1 MKKKQLFAGAL
12 AAAMMTASLAG
23 CGGAASSAATST
35 TGGDTAGSTASAD
48 TNSGVVEVTIP
59 SFKTGENVGAVFF
72 EPQVERFN
80 EKYAGKYKINLES
93 VPQDSI
99 FNDRI
104 KQLAQ
109 QNKLPVLVEG
119 GDPDWVKNV
128 VIPNGL
134 AYDLTDWIDAT
145 PAVKDVLIDDSREY
159 CSNEDG
165 RVMVMPLATVRPIGF
180 FYNSDMWSTDAD
192 ISAMSMDE
200 FVSALGDQKIAFS
213 TAENGWVSALFLT
226 ALVAEEDGG
235 VEWLKSG
242 IETKITD
249 FNQPCFINAVAKLQ
263 NLLQNNAASNSV
275 GAAYADAANAFMSE
289 QAAIIANGP
298 WMSSDFESSN
308 SDKWS
313 NGFDGAKVRA
323 SLFPGDVGI
332 ADTASL
338 GEWWI
343 SASASEDEIAL
354 AKAFLEFIYSP
365 AELEAYMLAEGG
377 DAPKLTYSDD
387 FKAKQGETQV
397 LADLAA
403 DTTTD
408 TVFVPRHAVD
418 FVHRRGAHVCGW
430 DRAAVVRPGRG
441 PGRGGHRGGGGGPA
455 GVGPLR
461 HRPPGQLAGSLRRA
475 SQRSR

>member
-23 CGGAASSAATST
+23 CGGAASSAASST
-35 TGGDTAGSTASAD
+35 ASTGDTASSTASAD

-59 SFKTGENVGAVFF
+59 SYKTGENVGAVFF

-80 EKYAGKYKINLES
+80 EKYAGKYKINLEN
-93 VPQDSI
+93 VPSDG
-99 FNDRI
+99 FNDRL

-109 QNKLPVLVEG
+109 QNKLPVLVQG

-128 VIPNGL
+128 VIPNGI

-145 PAVKDVLIDDSREY
+145 PAIKDVLIDDGREY

-180 FYNSDMWSTDAD
+180 FYNSAMWSTDAD

-249 FNQPCFINAVAKLQ
+249 FNQPCFINAVTKLQ
-263 NLLQNNAASNSV
+263 NLLQNSAASNSV

-298 WMSSDFESSN
+298 WMSADFESSN

-332 ADTASL
+332 ANTSSF

-354 AKAFLEFIYSP
+354 AKAFLEFVYSP
-365 AELEAYMLAEGG
+365 DELEGFLLAEGG
-377 DAPKLTYSDD
+377 DAPKLTYSDG

-403 DTTTD
+403 DTTAD
-408 TVFVPRHAVD
+408 TVFAPCILDVIPASVANTEFGKLLPSLAD
-418 FVHRRGAHVCGW
+418 GTYTPEQFAQW
-430 DRAAVVRPGRG
+430 MSDKAAE
-441 PGRGGHRGGGGGPA
+441 
-455 GVGPLR
+455 
-461 HRPPGQLAGSLRRA
+461 A
-475 SQRSR
+475 SAE

>member
-23 CGGAASSAATST
+23 CGG
-35 TGGDTAGSTASAD
+35 DTPSSTASAD
-48 TNSGVVEVTIP
+48 TSSGVVEVTIP
-59 SFKTGENVGAVFF
+59 SYKTGENVGAVFF

-80 EKYAGKYKINLES
+80 EKYAGQYKINLEN
-93 VPQDSI
+93 VPQDG
-99 FNDRI
+99 FNDRL

-109 QNKLPVLVEG
+109 QNKLPVLVQG
-119 GDPDWVKNV
+119 GDPDWIKNV
-128 VIPNGL
+128 VIPNGI

-165 RVMVMPLATVRPIGF
+165 RVMVLPLATVRPTGF
-180 FYNSDMWSTDAD
+180 FYNSAMWSTDAD

-235 VEWLKSG
+235 EEWLKSG

-249 FNQPCFINAVAKLQ
+249 FNQPCFINAVTKLQ

-298 WMSSDFESSN
+298 WISADFEL
-308 SDKWS
+308 
-313 NGFDGAKVRA
+313 R
-323 SLFPGDVGI
+323 
-332 ADTASL
+332 
-338 GEWWI
+338 
-343 SASASEDEIAL
+343 
-354 AKAFLEFIYSP
+354 
-365 AELEAYMLAEGG
+365 
-377 DAPKLTYSDD
+377 
-387 FKAKQGETQV
+387 QV
-397 LADLAA
+397 
-403 DTTTD
+403 
-408 TVFVPRHAVD
+408 V
-418 FVHRRGAHVCGW
+418 
-430 DRAAVVRPGRG
+430 
-441 PGRGGHRGGGGGPA
+441 
-455 GVGPLR
+455 
-461 HRPPGQLAGSLRRA
+461 
-475 SQRSR
+475 QRL

>member
-35 TGGDTAGSTASAD
+35 TGGDTASSTASAD
-48 TNSGVVEVTIP
+48 TSSGVVEVTIP
-59 SFKTGENVGAVFF
+59 SYKTGENVGAVFF

-80 EKYAGKYKINLES
+80 EKYAGQYKINLEN
-93 VPQDSI
+93 VPQDG
-99 FNDRI
+99 FNDRL

-109 QNKLPVLVEG
+109 QNKLPVLVQG
-119 GDPDWVKNV
+119 GDPDWIKNV
-128 VIPNGL
+128 VIPNGI

-165 RVMVMPLATVRPIGF
+165 RVMVLPLATVRPTGF
-180 FYNSDMWSTDAD
+180 FYNSAMWSTDAD

-235 VEWLKSG
+235 EEWLKSG

-249 FNQPCFINAVAKLQ
+249 FNQPCFINAVTKLQ

-298 WMSSDFESSN
+298 WMSADFESSN

-323 SLFPGDVGI
+323 SLFPGQVGV
-332 ADTASL
+332 ANTASF

-354 AKAFLEFIYSP
+354 AKAFLEFVYSP
-365 AELEAYMLAEGG
+365 AELEAFLLAEGG
-377 DAPKLTYSDD
+377 DAPKLTYTDG

-408 TVFVPRHAVD
+408 TVFAPCILDMIPASVANTEFGKLLPSLAD
-418 FVHRRGAHVCGW
+418 GTYTPEQFAQW
-430 DRAAVVRPGRG
+430 MSDKAAE
-441 PGRGGHRGGGGGPA
+441 
-455 GVGPLR
+455 
-461 HRPPGQLAGSLRRA
+461 A
-475 SQRSR
+475 SAE

>member
-59 SFKTGENVGAVFF
+59 SYKTGENAGAAFF
-72 EPQVERFN
+72 VPQVERFN

-99 FNDRI
+99 FNDRL

-134 AYDLTDWIDAT
+134 AYDLTDWIDST

-165 RVMVMPLATVRPIGF
+165 RVMTMPLATVRPIGF

-213 TAENGWVSALFLT
+213 TAENGWVSA
-226 ALVAEEDGG
+226 
-235 VEWLKSG
+235 
-242 IETKITD
+242 
-249 FNQPCFINAVAKLQ
+249 
-263 NLLQNNAASNSV
+263 
-275 GAAYADAANAFMSE
+275 
-289 QAAIIANGP
+289 
-298 WMSSDFESSN
+298 
-308 SDKWS
+308 
-313 NGFDGAKVRA
+313 
-323 SLFPGDVGI
+323 
-332 ADTASL
+332 
-338 GEWWI
+338 
-343 SASASEDEIAL
+343 
-354 AKAFLEFIYSP
+354 
-365 AELEAYMLAEGG
+365 
-377 DAPKLTYSDD
+377 
-387 FKAKQGETQV
+387 
-397 LADLAA
+397 
-403 DTTTD
+403 
-408 TVFVPRHAVD
+408 
-418 FVHRRGAHVCGW
+418 
-430 DRAAVVRPGRG
+430 
-441 PGRGGHRGGGGGPA
+441 
-455 GVGPLR
+455 
-461 HRPPGQLAGSLRRA
+461 
-475 SQRSR
+475 

>member
-23 CGGAASSAATST
+23 CGG
-35 TGGDTAGSTASAD
+35 DTPSSTASAD
-48 TNSGVVEVTIP
+48 TSSGVVEVTIP
-59 SFKTGENVGAVFF
+59 SYKTGENVGAVFF

-80 EKYAGKYKINLES
+80 EKYAGQYKINLEN
-93 VPQDSI
+93 VPQDG
-99 FNDRI
+99 FNDRL

-109 QNKLPVLVEG
+109 QNKLPVLVQG
-119 GDPDWVKNV
+119 GDPDWIKNV
-128 VIPNGL
+128 VIPNGI

-165 RVMVMPLATVRPIGF
+165 RVMVLPLATVRPTGF
-180 FYNSDMWSTDAD
+180 FYNSAMWSTDAD

-235 VEWLKSG
+235 EEWLKSG

-249 FNQPCFINAVAKLQ
+249 FNQPCFINAVTKLQ

-298 WMSSDFESSN
+298 WMSADFESSN

-323 SLFPGDVGI
+323 SLFPGQVGI
-332 ADTASL
+332 ANTASF

-354 AKAFLEFIYSP
+354 AKAFLEFVYSP
-365 AELEAYMLAEGG
+365 AELEAYLLAEGG
-377 DAPKLTYSDD
+377 DAPKLTYSDG

-397 LADLAA
+397 LTDLAA

-408 TVFVPRHAVD
+408 TVFAPCILD
-418 FVHRRGAHVCGW
+418 MI
-430 DRAAVVRPGRG
+430 
-441 PGRGGHRGGGGGPA
+441 PA
-455 GVGPLR
+455 SVANTEFGKLLPS
-461 HRPPGQLAGSLRRA
+461 LADGTLNCTPF
-475 SQRSR
+475 

>member
-35 TGGDTAGSTASAD
+35 TGGDTASSTASAD
-48 TNSGVVEVTIP
+48 TSSGVVEVTIP
-59 SFKTGENVGAVFF
+59 SYKTGENVGAVFF

-80 EKYAGKYKINLES
+80 EKYAGKYKINLEN
-93 VPQDSI
+93 VPQDG
-99 FNDRI
+99 FNDRL

-109 QNKLPVLVEG
+109 QNKLPVLVQG

-128 VIPNGL
+128 VIPNGI

-165 RVMVMPLATVRPIGF
+165 RVMVLPLATVRPTGF
-180 FYNSDMWSTDAD
+180 FYNSAMWSTDAD

-235 VEWLKSG
+235 EEWLKSG

-249 FNQPCFINAVAKLQ
+249 FNQPCFINAVTKLQ

-298 WMSSDFESSN
+298 WMSADFESTN

-323 SLFPGDVGI
+323 SLFPGDVGV
-332 ADTASL
+332 ANTAAF

-354 AKAFLEFIYSP
+354 AKAFLEFVYSP
-365 AELEAYMLAEGG
+365 DELEGFLLAEGG
-377 DAPKLTYSDD
+377 DAPNLTYSDG

-403 DTTTD
+403 DTNAD
-408 TVFVPRHAVD
+408 TVFAPCILDVIPASVANTEFGKLLPSLAD
-418 FVHRRGAHVCGW
+418 GTYTPEQFAQW
-430 DRAAVVRPGRG
+430 MSDKAAE
-441 PGRGGHRGGGGGPA
+441 
-455 GVGPLR
+455 
-461 HRPPGQLAGSLRRA
+461 A
-475 SQRSR
+475 SAE

>member
-145 PAVKDVLIDDSREY
+145 PAIKDVLIDDSREY

-180 FYNSDMWSTDAD
+180 FYNSAMWSTDAD

-226 ALVAEEDGG
+226 ALVAQEDGG

-242 IETKITD
+242 TETKITD

-354 AKAFLEFIYSP
+354 AQAVLEFIYSP

-408 TVFVPRHAVD
+408 TVFVPRILDVIPASVANTEFGKLLPSLAD
-418 FVHRRGAHVCGW
+418 GTCTPEQFAQW
-430 DRAAVVRPGRG
+430 MSDKAAE
-441 PGRGGHRGGGGGPA
+441 
-455 GVGPLR
+455 
-461 HRPPGQLAGSLRRA
+461 A
-475 SQRSR
+475 SAE

>member
-134 AYDLTDWIDAT
+134 AYDLTDWIDST
-145 PAVKDVLIDDSREY
+145 PAIKDVLIDDSREY

-165 RVMVMPLATVRPIGF
+165 RVMVMPLATVRPIA
-180 FYNSDMWSTDAD
+180 SSTTLLCGAP
-192 ISAMSMDE
+192 MLT
-200 FVSALGDQKIAFS
+200 SAL
-213 TAENGWVSALFLT
+213 
-226 ALVAEEDGG
+226 
-235 VEWLKSG
+235 
-242 IETKITD
+242 
-249 FNQPCFINAVAKLQ
+249 
-263 NLLQNNAASNSV
+263 
-275 GAAYADAANAFMSE
+275 
-289 QAAIIANGP
+289 
-298 WMSSDFESSN
+298 
-308 SDKWS
+308 
-313 NGFDGAKVRA
+313 
-323 SLFPGDVGI
+323 
-332 ADTASL
+332 
-338 GEWWI
+338 
-343 SASASEDEIAL
+343 
-354 AKAFLEFIYSP
+354 
-365 AELEAYMLAEGG
+365 
-377 DAPKLTYSDD
+377 
-387 FKAKQGETQV
+387 
-397 LADLAA
+397 
-403 DTTTD
+403 
-408 TVFVPRHAVD
+408 
-418 FVHRRGAHVCGW
+418 
-430 DRAAVVRPGRG
+430 
-441 PGRGGHRGGGGGPA
+441 
-455 GVGPLR
+455 
-461 HRPPGQLAGSLRRA
+461 
-475 SQRSR
+475 